1 MKIKKSLFVF
11 LIVFSLVPLYI
22 MTGILT
28 YNRYQSINRIT
39 KENLK
44 SIGETTTLNI
54 NGFYEARKSELQV
67 ISQYAMVGN
76 LMEQSLKQKSEV
88 DAQTQHYVQ
97 DMLDQNKLNNPYII
111 SISLIN
117 RDFKVVSSTEEFDS
131 DSSSELQNIPKE
143 NLSRDFSIGR
153 VVERE
158 TAEGKKRLVLAC
170 KAITRNEE
178 VIGYVAEEISVSYFD
193 KFCTDTALSADDVL
207 YISDGHGETITQ
219 GYAVDGELKSYT
231 PTVEMDAAYRKK
243 WKNINLDRHPNGQ
256 FSFKANGKTYITY
269 YSTIDNTSWLM
280 NITTCLTNRAQDSRN
295 YLILLIITAVCVTV
309 IILSG
314 NIFVTGQFIHP
325 IEQMEYTLKR
335 IQETGNYSLR
345 ILVQGQGEIG
355 YIARQINS
363 LIEHVE
369 QESRREQ
376 NEQLQ
381 LEKKATSDL
390 LTGIYNKQS
399 INDCVKR
406 MVSRA
411 NDMKAKVVVGF
422 MDVDNFKDFN
432 TNYGHQQG
440 DEVLKYVASCLR
452 ESISGNVGRNGGDE
466 FMFCMLQRR
475 NKDDVKLVLERLQN
489 KIREGVVNTETG
501 RVMKVTCSIGVVV
514 ALGTETEYEDLI
526 HEADMAMYEVKEKG
540 KDSYVVR
547 YKIEGTV

>member
-1 MKIKKSLFVF
+1 MKIKKSLFIF
-11 LIVFSLVPLYI
+11 LIVFSLVPLYL

-76 LMEQSLKQKSEV
+76 LVEQSLEHKTGV

-131 DSSSELQNIPKE
+131 DSYSELQNIPEE

-158 TAEGKKRLVLAC
+158 TEEGKKRLVLAC
-170 KAITRNEE
+170 KAIERNEE

-193 KFCTDTALSADDVL
+193 KFCTDTALSADDVF

-231 PTVEMDAAYRKK
+231 PTEEMYAAYRKK
-243 WKNINLDRHPNGQ
+243 WKTIYLDRHPNGQ

-309 IILSG
+309 IILAG

-325 IEQMEYTLKR
+325 IEQLEYTLKR

-399 INDCVKR
+399 INDCAKR

-432 TNYGHQQG
+432 TYYGHQQG
-440 DEVLKYVASCLR
+440 DEVLKYVAGCLR

-466 FMFCMLQRR
+466 FMFCMLERR
-475 NKDDVKLVLERLQN
+475 NTDDVKLVLERLQN
-489 KIREGVVNTETG
+489 KIRKGVVNTETG

>member
-1 MKIKKSLFVF
+1 
-11 LIVFSLVPLYI
+11 
-22 MTGILT
+22 
-28 YNRYQSINRIT
+28 
-39 KENLK
+39 
-44 SIGETTTLNI
+44 
-54 NGFYEARKSELQV
+54 
-67 ISQYAMVGN
+67 
-76 LMEQSLKQKSEV
+76 MEQSLKQKSEV

-131 DSSSELQNIPKE
+131 DSYSELQNIPEE

-158 TAEGKKRLVLAC
+158 TEEGKKRLVLAC

-231 PTVEMDAAYRKK
+231 PTEEMYAAYRKK
-243 WKNINLDRHPNGQ
+243 WKNIYLDRHPNGQ

-295 YLILLIITAVCVTV
+295 YLILLIITAVSVTV
-309 IILSG
+309 IILAG
-314 NIFVTGQFIHP
+314 NIFVTGQVIHP

-432 TNYGHQQG
+432 TYYGHQQG
-440 DEVLKYVASCLR
+440 DEVLKYVAGCLR

-466 FMFCMLQRR
+466 FMFCMLERR
-475 NKDDVKLVLERLQN
+475 NTDDVKLVLERLQN
-489 KIREGVVNTETG
+489 KIRKGVVNTETG

-514 ALGTETEYEDLI
+514 ALGTEIEYEDLI

>member
-1 MKIKKSLFVF
+1 MKIKKSLFIF

-28 YNRYQSINRIT
+28 YNHYQSINQIT

-54 NGFYEARKSELQV
+54 NGFYEARKAELQV

-76 LMEQSLKQKSEV
+76 LVEQSLEHKTGV
-88 DAQTQHYVQ
+88 DAEAQRYVQ

-131 DSSSELQNIPKE
+131 DSYSELQNIPEE
-143 NLSRDFSIGR
+143 NLARDFFIGR

-158 TAEGKKRLVLAC
+158 TEEGNKRLVLAC
-170 KAITRNEE
+170 KAIERNEE

-193 KFCTDTALSADDVL
+193 KFYTDTALSADDVL
-207 YISDGHGETITQ
+207 YINDGHGEIITQ
-219 GYAVDGELKSYT
+219 GYAVNGELKSYT
-231 PTVEMDAAYRKK
+231 PTEEMDAAFQKK
-243 WKNINLDRHPNGQ
+243 WKIINLNRHPNGQ

-295 YLILLIITAVCVTV
+295 YLILLIITAVCVTA
-309 IILSG
+309 IILAG
-314 NIFVTGQFIHP
+314 NIFVSGQFIRP

-345 ILVQGQGEIG
+345 VLVQGQGEIG

-369 QESRREQ
+369 QESQREQ

-432 TNYGHQQG
+432 THYGHQQG
-440 DEVLKYVASCLR
+440 DEVLKYVARCLR

-466 FMFCMLQRR
+466 FMFCMLERR
-475 NKDDVKLVLERLQN
+475 NTDDVKLVLERLQN

-540 KDSYVVR
+540 KDNYVVR
-547 YKIEGTV
+547 YKIEGAV

>member
-1 MKIKKSLFVF
+1 M
-11 LIVFSLVPLYI
+11 
-22 MTGILT
+22 
-28 YNRYQSINRIT
+28 
-39 KENLK
+39 
-44 SIGETTTLNI
+44 
-54 NGFYEARKSELQV
+54 
-67 ISQYAMVGN
+67 
-76 LMEQSLKQKSEV
+76 
-88 DAQTQHYVQ
+88 
-97 DMLDQNKLNNPYII
+97 
-111 SISLIN
+111 
-117 RDFKVVSSTEEFDS
+117 
-131 DSSSELQNIPKE
+131 
-143 NLSRDFSIGR
+143 
-153 VVERE
+153 
-158 TAEGKKRLVLAC
+158 
-170 KAITRNEE
+170 
-178 VIGYVAEEISVSYFD
+178 IGYVAEEISVSYFD

-219 GYAVDGELKSYT
+219 GYAVDGELQSYT
-231 PTVEMDAAYRKK
+231 PTEEMYAAYRKK
-243 WKNINLDRHPNGQ
+243 WKNIYLDRHPNGQ

-309 IILSG
+309 IILAG
-314 NIFVTGQFIHP
+314 NIFVTGQVIHP

-345 ILVQGQGEIG
+345 ILVQGQEEIG

-432 TNYGHQQG
+432 TYYGHQQG
-440 DEVLKYVASCLR
+440 DEVLKYVAGCLR

-466 FMFCMLQRR
+466 FMFCMLERR
-475 NKDDVKLVLERLQN
+475 NTDDVKLVLERLQN
-489 KIREGVVNTETG
+489 KIRKGVVNTETG

-514 ALGTETEYEDLI
+514 ALGTEIEYEDLI

>member
-1 MKIKKSLFVF
+1 MEEYLSEQTSQRTVQLQGQRKDLHHLLFHNRQYQLADEYYHLPDQPCPGFKKLPDCAHYHSSLC
-11 LIVFSLVPLYI
+11 
-22 MTGILT
+22 
-28 YNRYQSINRIT
+28 
-39 KENLK
+39 
-44 SIGETTTLNI
+44 
-54 NGFYEARKSELQV
+54 
-67 ISQYAMVGN
+67 
-76 LMEQSLKQKSEV
+76 
-88 DAQTQHYVQ
+88 
-97 DMLDQNKLNNPYII
+97 
-111 SISLIN
+111 
-117 RDFKVVSSTEEFDS
+117 DS
-131 DSSSELQNIPKE
+131 DHS
-143 NLSRDFSIGR
+143 GR
-153 VVERE
+153 
-158 TAEGKKRLVLAC
+158 K
-170 KAITRNEE
+170 
-178 VIGYVAEEISVSYFD
+178 YF
-193 KFCTDTALSADDVL
+193 
-207 YISDGHGETITQ
+207 
-219 GYAVDGELKSYT
+219 
-231 PTVEMDAAYRKK
+231 
-243 WKNINLDRHPNGQ
+243 
-256 FSFKANGKTYITY
+256 
-269 YSTIDNTSWLM
+269 
-280 NITTCLTNRAQDSRN
+280 
-295 YLILLIITAVCVTV
+295 
-309 IILSG
+309 
-314 NIFVTGQFIHP
+314 
-325 IEQMEYTLKR
+325 
-335 IQETGNYSLR
+335 LR

-432 TNYGHQQG
+432 TYYGHQQG
-440 DEVLKYVASCLR
+440 DEVLKYVTGCLR

-466 FMFCMLQRR
+466 FMFCMLERR
-475 NKDDVKLVLERLQN
+475 NTDDVKLVLERLQN
-489 KIREGVVNTETG
+489 KIRKGVVNTETG

>member
-1 MKIKKSLFVF
+1 MKIKKSLFIF
-11 LIVFSLVPLYI
+11 LIVFSLVPLYL

-131 DSSSELQNIPKE
+131 DSYSELQNIPKE

-170 KAITRNEE
+170 KAIEWNDE

-231 PTVEMDAAYRKK
+231 PTEEMDAAYRKK
-243 WKNINLDRHPNGQ
+243 WKNIYLDRHPNGQ

-309 IILSG
+309 IILAG

-345 ILVQGQGEIG
+345 VLVQGQGEIG

-381 LEKKATSDL
+381 LEKKATSDP

-440 DEVLKYVASCLR
+440 DEVLKYVAGCLR

>member
-1 MKIKKSLFVF
+1 MKIKKSLFIF
-11 LIVFSLVPLYI
+11 LIVFSLVPLYL

-131 DSSSELQNIPKE
+131 DSYSELQNIPEE

-158 TAEGKKRLVLAC
+158 TEEGKKRLVLAC

-193 KFCTDTALSADDVL
+193 KFCTDTALSADDVF

-231 PTVEMDAAYRKK
+231 PTEEMYAAYRKK
-243 WKNINLDRHPNGQ
+243 WKNIYLDRHPNGQ

-309 IILSG
+309 IILAG
-314 NIFVTGQFIHP
+314 NIFVTGQVIHP

-432 TNYGHQQG
+432 TYYGHQQG
-440 DEVLKYVASCLR
+440 DEVLKYVAGCLR

-466 FMFCMLQRR
+466 FMFCMLERR
-475 NKDDVKLVLERLQN
+475 NTDDVKLVLERLQN
-489 KIREGVVNTETG
+489 KIRKGVVNTETG

-540 KDSYVVR
+540 KDSHVVR

>member
-1 MKIKKSLFVF
+1 MKIKKSLFIF
-11 LIVFSLVPLYI
+11 LIVFSLVPLYL

-54 NGFYEARKSELQV
+54 NGFYEARKAELQV

-76 LMEQSLKQKSEV
+76 LVEQSLEHKTGV
-88 DAQTQHYVQ
+88 DAEAQHYVQ

-131 DSSSELQNIPKE
+131 DSYSELQNIPKE

-158 TAEGKKRLVLAC
+158 TEEGKKRLVLAC

-231 PTVEMDAAYRKK
+231 PTEEMDAAYRKK

-309 IILSG
+309 IILAG

-466 FMFCMLQRR
+466 FMFCMLERR
-475 NKDDVKLVLERLQN
+475 NTDDVKLVLERLQN

>member
-1 MKIKKSLFVF
+1 MKIKKSLFIF
-11 LIVFSLVPLYI
+11 LIVFSLVPLYL

-54 NGFYEARKSELQV
+54 NGFYEARKAELQV

-76 LMEQSLKQKSEV
+76 LVEQSLEHKTGV
-88 DAQTQHYVQ
+88 DAETQHYVQ

-131 DSSSELQNIPKE
+131 DSYSELQNIPKE

-158 TAEGKKRLVLAC
+158 TEEGKKRLVLAC

-231 PTVEMDAAYRKK
+231 PTEEMDAAYRKK

-309 IILSG
+309 IILAG

-466 FMFCMLQRR
+466 FMFCMLERR
-475 NKDDVKLVLERLQN
+475 NTDDVKLVLERLQN

>member
-1 MKIKKSLFVF
+1 MKIKKSLFIF
-11 LIVFSLVPLYI
+11 LIVFSLVPLYL

-131 DSSSELQNIPKE
+131 DSYSELQNIPEE

-158 TAEGKKRLVLAC
+158 TEEGKKRLVLAC

-231 PTVEMDAAYRKK
+231 PTEEMDAAYRKK
-243 WKNINLDRHPNGQ
+243 WKNIYLDRHPNGH

-309 IILSG
+309 IILAG

-345 ILVQGQGEIG
+345 VLVQGQGEIG

-381 LEKKATSDL
+381 LEKKATSDP

-440 DEVLKYVASCLR
+440 DEVLKYVAGCLR

>member
-1 MKIKKSLFVF
+1 MKIKKSLFIF
-11 LIVFSLVPLYI
+11 LIVFSLVPLYL

-54 NGFYEARKSELQV
+54 NGFYEARKAELQV

-76 LMEQSLKQKSEV
+76 LVEQSLEHKTGV
-88 DAQTQHYVQ
+88 DAEAQHYVQ

-131 DSSSELQNIPKE
+131 DSYSELQNIPKE

-158 TAEGKKRLVLAC
+158 TEEGKKRLVLAC

-231 PTVEMDAAYRKK
+231 PTEEMDAAYRKK
-243 WKNINLDRHPNGQ
+243 WKNINLDRHPSGQ

-309 IILSG
+309 IILAG

-466 FMFCMLQRR
+466 FMFCMLERR
-475 NKDDVKLVLERLQN
+475 NTDDVKLVLERLQN